1 MYYKNKKD
9 FIFKEFCGGVVMK
22 DWIITENDKLK
33 AKELAKQSGIPPF
46 LAMLLSSRGIDTVEK
61 TGVFLSDDAELSDP
75 MLIKDMDIACE
86 RIRKAVV
93 SYEKICVYG
102 GLRL

>member
-1 MYYKNKKD
+1 
-9 FIFKEFCGGVVMK
+9 MK

-61 TGVFLSDDAELSDP
+61 QEFFFLMMQNFLT
-75 MLIKDMDIACE
+75 LCLL
-86 RIRKAVV
+86 RIW
-93 SYEKICVYG
+93 I
-102 GLRL
+102 LRVKE